1 MVDIGE
7 LMAILPHRYPF
18 LMVDRL
24 LELEPGV
31 RGKGVKNVTVN
42 EPQFLGHYPG
52 RPLMPGVLILEAMAQ
67 VAGAVYLSL
76 AGLEGRIPVL
86 AGIDRARFRRPAVPG
101 DQLIIEVELGRAKAG
116 VAKASGRATVDGAMV
131 AEAELIFASMAG
143 EARKAEK

>member
-1 MVDIGE
+1 MDIGE